1 VRPDRPPVPLTRRAV
16 LGGFAA
22 LTAAVPLAGCST
34 GPDTGP
40 SASPTPDPDEVARRT
55 AAAAESQ
62 LATLAASTV
71 TAFPALAPRVT
82 PAQRAHEAHAEEL
95 LAGLPSASA
104 SPSTGSSAASS
115 GAAAPP
121 PAGPVVPASPA
132 AALATLAT
140 AQTAAATAATAR
152 LGTVSGDLA
161 RLLASVAASD
171 AAFAALLRTTGAA
184 A

>member
-1 VRPDRPPVPLTRRAV
+1 MRPDRPPVPLTRRAV

-34 GPDTGP
+34 GPDPGP

-55 AAAAESQ
+55 VAAAESQ
-62 LATLAASTV
+62 LAALAASTV

-82 PAQRAHEAHAEEL
+82 PAQQAHQAHADEL
-95 LAGLPSASA
+95 LAGLPTA
-104 SPSTGSSAASS
+104 TSSATASGS
-115 GAAAPP
+115 PAVTSPAA
-121 PAGPVVPASPA
+121 PVVPASPT
-132 AALATLAT
+132 AALAALAT

-171 AAFAALLRTTGAA
+171 AAFAALLRATGAA